1 MLDKICQLARD
12 AQSDD
17 DLLWLLSSSFSLIVL
32 VPYFIYSRRVPIV
45 FSR

>member
-1 MLDKICQLARD
+1 VGVSLDPPE
-12 AQSDD
+12 
-17 DLLWLLSSSFSLIVL
+17 LLWLLSSSFSLIVL